1 MANAPR
7 RADAVWHGTLTKGEG
22 EVSLATSG
30 AAGPLPM
37 TWASRTQRSDG
48 KTSPEELVAAAH
60 ASCFSMA
67 LSLILGEGGT
77 PPDKL
82 ETSATVTFQEIE
94 GGWKVGTSEIT
105 VKGWVPGIDEAAF
118 ALEPGQVSDVIE
130 TDFGFHIIKVE
141 EKRQEVPTDEAE
153 LAARKEQLT
162 ADRKAKAWA
171 DYQQKL
177 RDAAEIEI
185 VDQELRAYKLLEED
199 PALNAGQAAQLLAE
213 AADADP
219 YNDSARYELASLL
232 QGSGQTEDAI
242 NILTQMTEGEG
253 GTSSPVIY
261 LRLAMMLQ
269 EAGRAEEAIP
279 HLEKASELAQGF
291 DFQNY
296 MVHMQA
302 KQAFEE
308 ANRTDLAEREQ
319 QWMDEFMGSPGM
331 GGGLGGIQPI
341 ETPPAEEAPA
351 EEAGE

>member
-118 ALEPGQVSDVIE
+118 
-130 TDFGFHIIKVE
+130 K
-141 EKRQEVPTDEAE
+141 
-153 LAARKEQLT
+153 
-162 ADRKAKAWA
+162 KA
-171 DYQQKL
+171 
-177 RDAAEIEI
+177 
-185 VDQELRAYKLLEED
+185 
-199 PALNAGQAAQLLAE
+199 AE
-213 AADADP
+213 AAKDGCP
-219 YNDSARYELASLL
+219 ISSALKGNVEMSVEATLA
-232 QGSGQTEDAI
+232 
-242 NILTQMTEGEG
+242 
-253 GTSSPVIY
+253 
-261 LRLAMMLQ
+261 
-269 EAGRAEEAIP
+269 
-279 HLEKASELAQGF
+279 
-291 DFQNY
+291 
-296 MVHMQA
+296 
-302 KQAFEE
+302 
-308 ANRTDLAEREQ
+308 
-319 QWMDEFMGSPGM
+319 
-331 GGGLGGIQPI
+331 
-341 ETPPAEEAPA
+341 
-351 EEAGE
+351 